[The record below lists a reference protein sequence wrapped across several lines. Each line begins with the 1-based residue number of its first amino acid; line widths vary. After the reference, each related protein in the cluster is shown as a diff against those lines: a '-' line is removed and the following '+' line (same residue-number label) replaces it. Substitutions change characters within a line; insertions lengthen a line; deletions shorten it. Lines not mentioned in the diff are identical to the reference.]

1 MFANLLIANVGK
13 TRNLQLKTVLRY
25 IYVVA
30 KRKLGQQF
38 VVASGSFIAISIQY
52 SLSKKRVKS
61 FPFLRFTSILEQ
73 TLQTPKPQTTSRPP
87 KRKLHI
93 KNWKINLAIH
103 ILNLVHVCFKRS
115 QLYAHVR
122 PHIHMYNAQLSPY
135 IGVQEGNIEFYWH
148 LFSVIKPKSLKALA
162 GSR

>member
-1 MFANLLIANVGK
+1 MCVFMFANLLIANVGK

-38 VVASGSFIAISIQY
+38 VVASGSFITISIQY

-93 KNWKINLAIH
+93 KN
-103 ILNLVHVCFKRS
+103 
-115 QLYAHVR
+115 
-122 PHIHMYNAQLSPY
+122 
-135 IGVQEGNIEFYWH
+135 
-148 LFSVIKPKSLKALA
+148 
-162 GSR
+162 